1 MSKRD
6 PRFEKSDRDV
16 LDNLGAL
23 IEGQWKKGV
32 DKLEELIADTKR
44 KKPGK
49 PKPKDKAKFMGYVK
63 VFLDDRQVASVTPS
77 SKYLVERSV
86 EAMDLGRPDAKV
98 IVEFGA
104 AQGVMTRRILEK
116 MRPDAR
122 LIAIEFNKA
131 LYDELVETV
140 KDPRMEALHGDVREI
155 DKILKARGLT
165 GMDRVVSGV
174 PFAFFSGRGRHE
186 LLTKITELLTPGG
199 RFVAYQVTTHLIP
212 MLKEYFD
219 EVDIQFEVR
228 NIPPHFVY
236 TAIKSR

>member
-6 PRFEKSDRDV
+6 PRFDKSDRDV

-32 DKLEELIADTKR
+32 GKLEELIAEAKKDKP
-44 KKPGK
+44 KKPTE
-49 PKPKDKAKFMGYVK
+49 KDEAKFMGYVK
-63 VFLDDRQVASVTPS
+63 VFLDDRKVAAVTPS

-86 EAMDLGRPDAKV
+86 KAMALDREDAQV

-104 AQGVMTRRILEK
+104 AQGVMTRRILDE
-116 MRPDAR
+116 MRPGAR

-131 LYDELVETV
+131 LYDELVATV
-140 KDPRMEALHGDVREI
+140 KDPRMEAIHGDVREI
-155 DKILKARGLT
+155 DKILKARGLSR
-165 GMDRVVSGV
+165 MDRVVSGV

-186 LLTKITELLTPGG
+186 LLTKISELLSPKG

-212 MLKEYFD
+212 MLKEYFS

-228 NIPPHFVY
+228 NIPPHFVF
-236 TAIKSR
+236 TALK

>member
-6 PRFEKSDRDV
+6 PRFDKSDRDV
-16 LDNLGAL
+16 LDNLGDL
-23 IEGQWKKGV
+23 IEVQWKKGV
-32 DKLEELIADTKR
+32 SKLEELIADAKKDKP
-44 KKPGK
+44 KKPSG
-49 PKPKDKAKFMGYVK
+49 KDKAKFMGYVK
-63 VFLDDRQVASVTPS
+63 VFLDDRKVASVTPS

-86 EAMDLGRPDAKV
+86 EAMDLGRADAKV

-131 LYDELVETV
+131 LYDELVESV
-140 KDPRMEALHGDVREI
+140 KDPRLEALHGDVREI
-155 DKILKARGLT
+155 DRILKARGLA

-186 LLTKITELLTPGG
+186 LLTKISDLLSPGG

-212 MLKEYFD
+212 LLKDYFP

-228 NIPPHFVY
+228 NLPPHFVY
-236 TAIKSR
+236 TAIKPR